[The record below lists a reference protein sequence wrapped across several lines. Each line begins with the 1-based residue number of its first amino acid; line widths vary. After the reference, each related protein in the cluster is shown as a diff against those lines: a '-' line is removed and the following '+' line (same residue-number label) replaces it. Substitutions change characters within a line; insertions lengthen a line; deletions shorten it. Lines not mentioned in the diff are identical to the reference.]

1 MYIFDEKDFEF
12 LQREAEKLGFQF
24 IKKTDIP
31 AGHEDEYIDLST
43 IDISEVL
50 CLTGDRKEN
59 RNKRS
64 NNEFTDDR
72 SKTHR

>member
-1 MYIFDEKDFEF
+1 MTKFTDEDFEL
-12 LQREAEKLGFQF
+12 LQREAKKLGFEV